1 MLVGK
6 HVPPNKTYPSPPL
19 TRDNEATKE
28 AECARC
34 LPRELFFILPTVSRP
49 YSLKFAYYSAFC
61 IYLKEE

>member
-19 TRDNEATKE
+19 TRDNEETKE
-28 AECARC
+28 AELVRC

-49 YSLKFAYYSAFC
+49 YSLSEVCLLLCLLY
-61 IYLKEE
+61 IP